1 MRHCALVASAQMTP
15 GTATSILRQ
24 KKGVCDQGGHLLPPF
39 LLGSLEDV
47 LQGAGSNTLLLAAFT
62 LSAQSA
68 KTKYAK
74 KKKET
79 GSFAAN
85 SAILQVIFCSV
96 GIQGKSALNLKLAKQ
111 S

>member
-1 MRHCALVASAQMTP
+1 MRLSAQVASAQKTP

-24 KKGVCDQGGHLLPPF
+24 KKSVCDQGGHLSPPF

-47 LQGAGSNTLLLAAFT
+47 LQGAGSNTLRLAAFT
-62 LSAQSA
+62 LSVQSA

-85 SAILQVIFCSV
+85 SAILQVIFCPV
-96 GIQGKSALNLKLAKQ
+96 GIQGKSTLKLAKQ